1 MSDVTTAEICVVACA
16 EAWRGDGAILASPMG
31 LIPTLGAR
39 LARLTFSP
47 DLLLSDGEAHLVAGD
62 PEASDGTG
70 PVGLVA
76 VPGGP
81 RPGGLGPSARDDGGQ
96 PARPVR

>member
-1 MSDVTTAEICVVACA
+1 MSGEPSRAEICVVACA

-47 DLLLSDGEAHLVAGD
+47 DLLLTDGEAHLLAAGGD
-62 PEASDGTG
+62 VVEAAV
-70 PVGLVA
+70 PVGVHA
-76 VPGGP
+76 GSRRAP
-81 RPGGLGPSARDDGGQ
+81 ARDDGRR
-96 PARPVR
+96 AD